1 MKKKRPAAAPLPATC
16 SAVEAAAYLQCTTKS
31 IVKMIRAGIIPGA
44 FICRKWVI
52 PVDAL
57 TAYYAG
63 KIEVPRKR

>member
-1 MKKKRPAAAPLPATC
+1 MKRKHSAALLPATC
-16 SAVEAAAYLQCTTKS
+16 SAVEAAAYLQCSPKS

-63 KIEVPRKR
+63 KIEVSRKR

>member
-1 MKKKRPAAAPLPATC
+1 MKRKHPAAPLPATC
-16 SAVEAAAYLQCTTKS
+16 SAVVASAYLQCSPKS

-63 KIEVPRKR
+63 KIEVSRKR

>member
-1 MKKKRPAAAPLPATC
+1 MRKKHPAAPLPATC
-16 SAVEAAAYLQCTTKS
+16 SAVEAAAYLQCSPKS
-31 IVKMIRAGIIPGA
+31 IVKMIRAGVLPGA

-63 KIEVPRKR
+63 KIEVSRRK